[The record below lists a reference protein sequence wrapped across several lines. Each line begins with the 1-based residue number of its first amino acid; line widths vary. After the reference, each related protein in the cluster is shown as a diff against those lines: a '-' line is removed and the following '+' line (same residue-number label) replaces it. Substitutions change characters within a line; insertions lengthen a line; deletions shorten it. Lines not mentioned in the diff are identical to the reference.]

1 MTSRILFWANWCMNV
16 LLNEVGGGIDLESKI
31 VTLVLQY
38 GESVALVGF
47 PIETSYEQP
56 NTNILGSSR
65 SFGLQR

>member
-1 MTSRILFWANWCMNV
+1 MNV
-16 LLNEVGGGIDLESKI
+16 LFTEVEGGIDLESKI
-31 VTLVLQY
+31 MRLVLEY

-56 NTNILGSSR
+56 NINILGSSR